1 MGSNGTDEAPARFM
15 PDESIELSIRV
26 CPAEGV
32 VKRRDG
38 RVPRWHH
45 ICAFEQQIIFWRW
58 PMDALELLKEDH
70 QRVKEL
76 FERGQKTDDKKQR
89 RQIFKEIKAELET
102 HARIEETIFYPAMEE
117 FEELKEMVLESLE
130 EHKQMKTVLREM
142 ARLSASSERF
152 KPKFKVL
159 KDNVEH
165 HAEEEE
171 EGKMFP
177 KIRKLVDR
185 AQLEELG
192 QELEAAKHRRLR
204 KAS

>member
-1 MGSNGTDEAPARFM
+1 
-15 PDESIELSIRV
+15 
-26 CPAEGV
+26 
-32 VKRRDG
+32 
-38 RVPRWHH
+38 
-45 ICAFEQQIIFWRW
+45 
-58 PMDALELLKEDH
+58 MDALELLKQDH

-76 FERGQKTDDKKQR
+76 FEQGQQITDKKQQKR
-89 RQIFKEIKAELET
+89 IFKEIKTELEL

-117 FEELKEMVLESLE
+117 REELKEMVLESLE
-130 EHKQMKTVLREM
+130 EHKQVKTVLREM
-142 ARLSASSERF
+142 ARLSPSSEKF

-177 KIRKLVDR
+177 KIRKLINH
-185 AQLEELG
+185 AELQQLGEELEE
-192 QELEAAKHRRLR
+192 AKHKRLR